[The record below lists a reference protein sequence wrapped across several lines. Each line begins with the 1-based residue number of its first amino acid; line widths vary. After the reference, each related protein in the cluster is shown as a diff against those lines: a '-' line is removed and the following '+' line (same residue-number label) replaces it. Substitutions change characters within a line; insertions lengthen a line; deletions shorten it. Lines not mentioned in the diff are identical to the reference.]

1 MHLRK
6 ASHILDT
13 VFDAYGVD
21 DGDKLTSRR
30 VGWRARERDKDE
42 DACLHAAEEMFSLHT
57 PIGNAGY
64 FMISDVSGDSCRK
77 IVKRG
82 LRWRHRRRDVHERG
96 RKNCL
101 YEKFVDLILS
111 YSWT

>member
-1 MHLRK
+1 MLVGEPGK
-6 ASHILDT
+6 
-13 VFDAYGVD
+13 
-21 DGDKLTSRR
+21 R
-30 VGWRARERDKDE
+30 VKDE
-42 DACLHAAEEMFSLHT
+42 DARLHAAEEMFSLHT